1 MSLRLES
8 SKRENKKRKP
18 HVSRSDSLLLE
29 LTAGDQLEKKDIEQ
43 AIAEVDLNSLC
54 SSSNVDLGKSA
65 KITQLYFGP
74 GFEDRLELEMDEI
87 FGSKDKLLSKEEM
100 EARKEEEHLFSEL
113 PEVPTLRTSASNL
126 GDNDSDE
133 DGTKNVPA
141 TKKCRK

>member
-1 MSLRLES
+1 M
-8 SKRENKKRKP
+8 
-18 HVSRSDSLLLE
+18 
-29 LTAGDQLEKKDIEQ
+29 
-43 AIAEVDLNSLC
+43 
-54 SSSNVDLGKSA
+54 GKSA

-133 DGTKNVPA
+133 YGTKNVPA

>member
-1 MSLRLES
+1 MALRLES
-8 SKRENKKRKP
+8 SKRQNKKTP
-18 HVSRSDSLLLE
+18 SFCSDSLLLE
-29 LTAGDQLEKKDIEQ
+29 LTGGDQLEKKDIEQ
-43 AIAEVDLNSLC
+43 AIAKVNLNSLC

-100 EARKEEEHLFSEL
+100 EARKEEEHLFSAL
-113 PEVPTLRTSASNL
+113 PEVPALRTGASNL

-133 DGTKNVPA
+133 CEYGTTKVPA
-141 TKKCRK
+141 TKKRRK